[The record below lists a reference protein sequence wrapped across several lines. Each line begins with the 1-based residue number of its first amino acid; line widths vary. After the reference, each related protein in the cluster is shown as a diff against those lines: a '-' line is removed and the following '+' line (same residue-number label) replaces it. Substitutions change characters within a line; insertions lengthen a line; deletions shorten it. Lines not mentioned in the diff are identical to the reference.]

1 VLAPSL
7 TRREPMWLK
16 AADLSGL
23 EDGEPQVVT
32 LRVARQ
38 DGATEAVD
46 RRVVFLVR
54 SGETIK
60 ALDSTCTHLGCRT
73 RVNPDAR
80 QIECP
85 CHGGVY
91 DLEGQVLSGPPPHA
105 LNQLPTRIDGS
116 RILVQV

>member
-1 VLAPSL
+1 
-7 TRREPMWLK
+7 MWLK